1 MLQWAALHPCTYSQH
16 YLHIVGLQRRRRKAV
31 MLRRMKMGNNGVGR
45 ERDVGIWRGKQES
58 WMWSYFI
65 GYIYKIPKNKCTL
78 KNLCIISSYLYNH

>member
-1 MLQWAALHPCTYSQH
+1 
-16 YLHIVGLQRRRRKAV
+16 
-31 MLRRMKMGNNGVGR
+31 MGNNGVGR